1 MTATRSS
8 PIFDAAKALLPE
20 MIAVRRRLHRR
31 PEIGLRL
38 PESQAIVVEELTRLG
53 LTPTLGR
60 ETTSVTTTI
69 DGADEGRTILL
80 RADMDALPLVEETGL
95 EFASEFDGV
104 MHACGHDTHVA
115 MLLGAARLLSDR
127 RSTFAG
133 RVVLMFQPGEEGY
146 HGARVM
152 LEEGLLDIA
161 GEEPPTAAFALH
173 ISTLYPSGTI
183 NIRSGPVLAA
193 ADTLRITVRGRGGHA
208 SAPYLGVDPIAA
220 AAALI
225 GALQVMVTRRIDVFD
240 PAVVTIAHVTA
251 GTTNNII
258 PETTELE
265 GTIRT
270 FSDAT
275 RTLVHGEIRRVAEGI
290 ATAHGTSI
298 DVEIVPG
305 YPVTENAASMV
316 ELVRETAL
324 DLLGPEGVAEMRA
337 PLMGAEDF
345 SYILERL
352 PGAFAFLGARPPAV
366 DPATAPI
373 NHSNRVVFDESAM
386 AVGAGIH
393 TALALRYLAA
403 P

>member
-1 MTATRSS
+1 MQEQPSIHRTAMGAACA
-8 PIFDAAKALLPE
+8 IFDGDGRILL
-20 MIAVRRRLHRR
+20 VHHTYGRLNW
-31 PEIGLRL
+31 EL
-38 PESQAIVVEELTRLG
+38 PG
-53 LTPTLGR
+53 GR
-60 ETTSVTTTI
+60 GE
-69 DGADEGRTILL
+69 ADEAPDETAL
-80 RADMDALPLVEETGL
+80 RELVEETGL

-161 GEEPPTAAFALH
+161 GDEPPTAAFALH
-173 ISTLYPSGTI
+173 VSTLYPSGTI

-208 SAPYLGVDPIAA
+208 SAPYLGVDPIAT

-258 PETTELE
+258 PETAELE

-275 RTLVHGEIRRVAEGI
+275 RTLVHAEIRRVAEGI

-298 DVEIVPG
+298 DVEIVPMA
-305 YPVTENAASMV
+305 PVTENAASMV

-324 DLLGPEGVAEMRA
+324 ELLGPEGVAEMRA